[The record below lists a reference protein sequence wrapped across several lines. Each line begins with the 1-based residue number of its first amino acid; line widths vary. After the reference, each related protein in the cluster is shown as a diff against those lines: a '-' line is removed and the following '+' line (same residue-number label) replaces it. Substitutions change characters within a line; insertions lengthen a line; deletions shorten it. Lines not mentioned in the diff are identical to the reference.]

1 MYRVQSFK
9 IEQRDTKQLH
19 RYLERQVSD
28 EGEEGDGSVDVPP
41 GSGHTGS
48 AQHLPVPE
56 PNTELQSHVRRRLPR
71 CSTTTSQGDVEPD
84 GGTRTIHT
92 SEFGIKTTEYK
103 YCDTSGGREEVLPVR
118 TRVHNTDN
126 HNLLPR
132 LHPTCYGTSERNR
145 LHTHTHTHLH
155 EDAHIVMNYPGS
167 NWRRTDKIK
176 ACFLITRTWRLDVTR
191 VLSASLSAERTL
203 ALFPSVKDFCGKT
216 HF

>member
-9 IEQRDTKQLH
+9 IQQRDTKQLH

-92 SEFGIKTTEYK
+92 SSPPSTNTVIQVKVGRRCYLSGRGSTTPTTTTFFPG
-103 YCDTSGGREEVLPVR
+103 CIPPVMGPL
-118 TRVHNTDN
+118 N
-126 HNLLPR
+126 
-132 LHPTCYGTSERNR
+132 GTAC
-145 LHTHTHTHLH
+145 THTH
-155 EDAHIVMNYPGS
+155 IYM
-167 NWRRTDKIK
+167 
-176 ACFLITRTWRLDVTR
+176 
-191 VLSASLSAERTL
+191 
-203 ALFPSVKDFCGKT
+203 KT
-216 HF
+216 HTL